1 MDRCGGVDWARPVM
15 LVAVFVLL
23 GLAAVSC
30 SSSTTTEPA
39 DSSGGLVLDADGKT
53 PICHYQQDIGT
64 WTLTRLSLEAA
75 LEHLARHDDAVPG
88 GITAITKTRL
98 DLQCKRVS

>member
-1 MDRCGGVDWARPVM
+1 MNKLIEVNRIRSPIA
-15 LVAVFVLL
+15 VAIVTLM
-23 GLAAVSC
+23 GLAMVSC
-30 SSSTTTEPA
+30 GSSTTTEPA
-39 DSSGGLVLDADGKT
+39 DAGSGLVLDENGKT

-64 WTLTRLSLEAA
+64 WTLTNLSLEAA

-98 DLQCKRVS
+98 DLQCRRVS